1 MVTEIYTYPISTMDR
16 FVMDELIYYDA
27 YERIGKILGD
37 EVAINIVSFFLSHS
51 DSRKVRKM
59 FPHQKVLH
67 VENYLDS
74 INSALAKLYN
84 ERKLRIEKKVKYYCE
99 KCDKYYDTHEIKWG
113 LEVVTRKLSRVRI
126 GKKLY
131 FIAPLNEG
139 ETPVAVSI
147 NRNETLLLVDMN
159 SESWVAPATIHD
171 LLVKD
176 LEVPSEFIHQV
187 RIEELKKRYS
197 LKEFVVI
204 GEDPTGFIIQKK
216 GEEIEIKGRIPS
228 YTVIYSFE
236 KSIRIGKCP
245 VCGTTLMKTQYP
257 VIVVTSGKEK
267 IVLSSYGGEY
277 KIPLL
282 YCRKCGYSELGV
294 KVKECPVCGGIMSPI
309 FYLDTKFVP
318 LGLYLKEVKHPS
330 LMFLHE
336 RRQSLLYLYTI
347 LFKSLRRNVFEKTR
361 ILRHEPPDV
370 IDEDTRAVLLFK
382 KKGRVTDS
390 DLHKVRKIKKII
402 ENLIKYLQIYG
413 ETEHLGAEDKWI
425 LYEAE
430 KVKERYTALLKNM
443 DLPEAFH
450 KTYKFVILDISR
462 FYISMKRKMPI
473 VKGPIV
479 DALLMLYPYLPEFA
493 SRYLEEL
500 GVKERKLQFNE
511 VKEEIE
517 IEVVKEIVSGI
528 RKYRNQKRIPRREPL
543 KKVYFVSDLAD
554 QVSDFSSGII
564 RMENLLH
571 FSPTERWEEMELEI
585 VPDMEVISKSY
596 RALAP
601 KIAFLLR
608 RKNVKEIMDAMN
620 KGGYSLGVEGF
631 IIKIT
636 PNMLKYVEKMPQG
649 YERITLPHGTLY
661 INNERDITTERLR
674 FVNEIIRRINEM
686 RKEIEME
693 YDDLIDASISGDEKI
708 VREVRV
714 YAEDI
719 RSRCR
724 IRNIYFKYVDFGFV
738 VTWPIMGYRLTIAIN
753 PLFKKWVIKA
763 FKSIPGVAEN
773 KAEALFQMGYAS
785 IYELMQVSPAEIAEI
800 PGFSKEFAQEI
811 KDYIYSH
818 AFKPRKIGN
827 RSVCPFCGA
836 VLEEDDVFCPRCGA
850 PIRVELREKEI
861 KGGKVYISFGD
872 FQKLLARIPEDL
884 RDEKKLLIT
893 KEDPQHARQLY
904 SLKNAHIVWI
914 SYVPLGRSIKP
925 RELEKLRKEIEKS
938 AEKGVRII
946 LMDCFDFLMA
956 INEMS
961 RIQEF
966 LTSLR
971 EIARKNG
978 ILVLFN
984 VEEMEEETAEEII
997 NYVDGRL

>member
-1 MVTEIYTYPISTMDR
+1 MATEIYTYPISAMNR

-27 YERIGKILGD
+27 YRRIGEIFGE
-37 EVAINIVSFFLSHS
+37 EVAINIVSFFFSHGES
-51 DSRKVRKM
+51 QKIRKM
-59 FPHQKVLH
+59 FPHQRVLR
-67 VENYLDS
+67 VENYMDS
-74 INSALAKLYN
+74 INSALSKLYN
-84 ERKLRIEKKVKYYCE
+84 ERKLKIEKKVKYYCE

-113 LEVVTRKLSRVRI
+113 LEIVTRKLTRVRI

-131 FIAPLNEG
+131 FVAPINEG
-139 ETPVAVSI
+139 ETPIAVSI
-147 NRNETLLLVDMN
+147 QRNGTLLLIDMG
-159 SESWVAPATIHD
+159 SESWIAPQVIRD
-171 LLVKD
+171 LLIKD
-176 LEVPSEFIHQV
+176 LEVPQEFIHE
-187 RIEELKKRYS
+187 IKSGELRKKYN
-197 LKEFVVI
+197 LKDFVI
-204 GEDPTGFIIQKK
+204 LGENPTGFIIQEK
-216 GEEIEIKGRIPS
+216 GEEMELRGRIPS
-228 YTVIYSFE
+228 YTIIYSFE
-236 KSIRIGKCP
+236 KTIRIGKCP
-245 VCGTTLMKTQYP
+245 VCGSTLMKTEYP
-257 VIVVTSGKEK
+257 VLVVAHGKEK
-267 IVLSSYGGEY
+267 IVLSSYEGEY

-318 LGLYLKEVKHPS
+318 SGLYLKETRKPS
-330 LMFLHE
+330 LMFLHQK
-336 RRQSLLYLYTI
+336 RQSLLYLYTH
-347 LFKSLRRNVFEKTR
+347 LFKSLQRNVFEKTV
-361 ILRHEPPDV
+361 ILRHEPPEI
-370 IDEDTRAVLLFK
+370 IDEDSRAVLLFK
-382 KKGRVTDS
+382 KKGGVTDS
-390 DLHKVRKIKKII
+390 DLQKVKKLKRII
-402 ENLIKYLQIYG
+402 ENLINYLQIYG
-413 ETEHLGAEDKWI
+413 ETEHLMAEDNWI
-425 LYEAE
+425 LYEVE
-430 KVKERYTALLKNM
+430 KVKKSYAALLKNM
-443 DLPEAFH
+443 DLPEAFQRV
-450 KTYKFVILDISR
+450 YKFVLSDFSR
-462 FYISMKRKMPI
+462 FYIPMKRKMPI
-473 VKGPIV
+473 VKSPLI
-479 DALLMLYPYLPEFA
+479 DALVMLYPYIPEFA
-493 SRYLEEL
+493 SKQLERL
-500 GVKERKLQFNE
+500 GIKERKLQLNE
-511 VKEEIE
+511 VKEEIQ
-517 IEVVKEIVSGI
+517 IDVVKEIVRGL
-528 RKYRNQKRIPRREPL
+528 RKYRNQRGIPRREPL

-585 VPDMEVISKSY
+585 VPDMEAISKSY

-649 YERITLPHGTLY
+649 YEKITLPHGTLY

-686 RKEIEME
+686 RKEIDME
-693 YDDLIDASISGDEKI
+693 YDDLIDASISGDERI

-738 VTWPIMGYRLTIAIN
+738 VTWPIMGRKVTIGIN

-785 IYELMQVSPAEIAEI
+785 VYELMQASPAEIAEI
-800 PGFSKEFAQEI
+800 PGFSRTFAQEI

-827 RSVCPFCGA
+827 RSVCPFCGT
-836 VLEEDDVFCPRCGA
+836 VLEEDDIFCPRCGA
-850 PIRVELREKEI
+850 PIRVELREKEV

-872 FQKLLARIPEDL
+872 FQKLLARIPEHL

-893 KEDPQHARQLY
+893 KEDPQQARQIY
-904 SLKNAHIVWI
+904 GLKNTHIIWI

-925 RELEKLRKEIEKS
+925 RELEKLRKEIENF
-938 AEKGVRII
+938 AGKGVGII
-946 LMDCFDFLMA
+946 LIDCFDFLMA

-984 VEEMEEETAEEII
+984 VEEMEEETSEEII
-997 NYVDGRL
+997 KYVDGRL